1 MFEWTNGDKMKY
13 FLRWIL
19 TGTLLLAG
27 CQTLQVNIEFPQE
40 ETATPADPAPVP
52 VKTSSPVPT
61 ALPSPNAPFDPYP
74 YLLTFDDLPTELSFS
89 GGDLQIFAVSYLQS
103 DGNILGTAYSR
114 GYSSYPENIFINQ
127 IIFQSPQ
134 PFQPGS
140 LRTGHFGRDFVMAS
154 AEETL
159 GQAAAIYQFEDKV
172 SYRFYQNNLMVS
184 VDMAGDDELVSV
196 ETVRDLAEK
205 IHARLPE
212 SLPTPQKLQ
221 MPSTA
226 LDEALFKTYFRSIE
240 LARCDGD
247 RPATDFF
254 DDGDMG
260 FCFRADILEYIPNL
274 KVGIYTESYEQLIY
288 LQEFQSSPTIGE
300 WTTGLFFPV
309 WGYGWQHLRE
319 GQYRAL
325 FWVDDELVASL
336 PFQYI
341 PK

>member
-1 MFEWTNGDKMKY
+1 M
-13 FLRWIL
+13 
-19 TGTLLLAG
+19 
-27 CQTLQVNIEFPQE
+27 
-40 ETATPADPAPVP
+40 
-52 VKTSSPVPT
+52 
-61 ALPSPNAPFDPYP
+61 
-74 YLLTFDDLPTELSFS
+74 
-89 GGDLQIFAVSYLQS
+89 
-103 DGNILGTAYSR
+103 
-114 GYSSYPENIFINQ
+114 
-127 IIFQSPQ
+127 
-134 PFQPGS
+134 
-140 LRTGHFGRDFVMAS
+140 
-154 AEETL
+154 
-159 GQAAAIYQFEDKV
+159 
-172 SYRFYQNNLMVS
+172 
-184 VDMAGDDELVSV
+184 